1 MSESASIRTLW
12 REYADASAHS
22 LKMWPE
28 SSRFDALPQCHP
40 DNRSPFRAPLCA
52 QNLSCFYAS
61 VTHDTGSYSGTFA
74 LEPCPGR

>member
-40 DNRSPFRAPLCA
+40 ITDRRLGRRFAPKTYRVFTRA
-52 QNLSCFYAS
+52 S
-61 VTHDTGSYSGTFA
+61 H
-74 LEPCPGR
+74 